1 MTSWHVRRAQTAW
14 RLGFAL
20 VLAGFL
26 AVLFVA
32 GQSLVPMESA
42 GHALDALS
50 QLSAPWLPAAAGML
64 SPRFRGMLVSSLLA
78 FALMALGAAI
88 AKRQLAVLDAARRE
102 TEDRQRRV
110 RQYDGGERL
119 EPFIG
124 SAIPVPPDSGPR

>member
-14 RLGFAL
+14 RFGFAL

-26 AVLFVA
+26 AVLAVA
-32 GQSLVPMESA
+32 GQSLVPLESA
-42 GHALDALS
+42 GRALDALS
-50 QLSAPWLPAAAGML
+50 QLVAQWLPAGAAL
-64 SPRFRGMLVSSLLA
+64 PLRFRGMLVFSVLA
-78 FALMALGAAI
+78 FSLMALGAAI
-88 AKRQLAVLDAARRE
+88 ARRQLAVLEAAKRE
-102 TEDRQRRV
+102 TEDRRRRV